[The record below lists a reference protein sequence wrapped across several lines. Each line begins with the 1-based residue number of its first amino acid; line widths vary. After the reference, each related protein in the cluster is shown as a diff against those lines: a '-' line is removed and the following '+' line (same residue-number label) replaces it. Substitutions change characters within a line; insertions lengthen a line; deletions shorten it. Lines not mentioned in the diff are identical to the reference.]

1 MGTRAIQKDID
12 KIEQASKIKKH
23 LTPHVMRHTF
33 ATLSMDAGI
42 ELADL
47 QHLMGHSDPGTTLIY
62 ASVSEERKQQ
72 AYKKFHVQ

>member
-1 MGTRAIQKDID
+1 LGKSAIQREID
-12 KIEQASKIKKH
+12 KIEQASKIKKK

-47 QHLMGHSDPGTTLIY
+47 QHLMGHSNPGTTLIY
-62 ASVSEERKQQ
+62 SSVSEERKQQ
-72 AYKKFHVQ
+72 AFKKYHVM